1 MNILRQKIRNCMAVP
16 VEEKEGGAIA
26 RFSFPEDF
34 AGFKGHFPSGGI
46 VPGVCKVQALV
57 ILAEFLNDKKFELE
71 EVKEAKFF
79 SPVSPNEELMFDYS
93 ENIIS
98 ERETVIKASVS
109 CEGRKVAKMELSG
122 FFMGEEER

>member
-1 MNILRQKIRNCMAVP
+1 MNILRQEIRSCMTVP
-16 VEEKEGGAIA
+16 VEKKESGAIA

-34 AGFKGHFPSGGI
+34 TGFKGHFPSGGI
-46 VPGVCKVQALV
+46 LPGICKIQASV

-71 EVKEAKFF
+71 EIKEAKFF